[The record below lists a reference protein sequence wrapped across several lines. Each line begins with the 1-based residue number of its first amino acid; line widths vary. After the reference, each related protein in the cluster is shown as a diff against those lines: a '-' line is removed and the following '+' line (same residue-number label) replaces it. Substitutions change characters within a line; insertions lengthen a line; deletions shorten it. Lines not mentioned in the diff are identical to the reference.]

1 MATESQDLPEM
12 TSVHGVT
19 QNVLQNHNVR
29 LQLLYISKHFFASSS
44 SKDLKNVP
52 VGSWKYYTLTQTSNW

>member
-1 MATESQDLPEM
+1 MAAQSQDLPKM

-29 LQLLYISKHFFASSS
+29 LQLLFISKQLFASPS
-44 SKDLKNVP
+44 SKDLMYLAGYGNNP
-52 VGSWKYYTLTQTSNW
+52 N